1 MLNTILKSA
10 GAFYLTLLALPLA
23 LPLMSGSA
31 TTAVVVMIF
40 GIAAAA
46 CNLMLG
52 YAGLLSFAQGTFFGV
67 GSYAAG
73 LLLRSHPGLGLGVL
87 VLCAVAGAVAAL
99 IIGML
104 SIRRKGIYF
113 VMITLAMAQMAF
125 FAALS
130 FPDVTGGENGLLDIP
145 RLSAGLDGVL
155 SESQSQYLV
164 VSVMF
169 FLAFAFLRRV
179 VRSPFGRVLDAVR
192 ENETRAQMAGYDVRR
207 LKLLAFVISGSVTAL
222 AGALYAIQL
231 RSAPL
236 SNIDLMMS
244 ETILIMAILGGKR
257 SLLGAVFGAL
267 LMTLMAEQLSQLWPR
282 WQMIVGFVLVVT
294 VLFAPSG
301 IGGVFSQWRASSEK
315 RKASG
320 THLSSK
326 ETA

>member
-1 MLNTILKSA
+1 MLNTISKSA
-10 GAFYLTLLALPLA
+10 GAFYLTLLALPFA

-145 RLSAGLDGVL
+145 RLSVDLDGVL

-169 FLAFAFLRRV
+169 FLALAFLRRV
-179 VRSPFGRVLDAVR
+179 VQSPFGRVLDAVR

-282 WQMIVGFVLVVT
+282 WQMIVGFVLIVT

-301 IGGVFSQWRASSEK
+301 IGGVFSQWRTSREK

>member
-1 MLNTILKSA
+1 MLNTFSKSA

-40 GIAAAA
+40 GIAAGA

-73 LLLRSHPGLGLGVL
+73 VLLRSHAGLGLGVL
-87 VLCAVAGAVAAL
+87 VLCAAAGAVAAL
-99 IIGML
+99 VIGML
-104 SIRRKGIYF
+104 SIRQKGIYF

-145 RLSAGLDGVL
+145 RLAAGLDGEL
-155 SESQSQYLV
+155 SESQTQYLI
-164 VSVMF
+164 VSVVF
-169 FLAFAFLRRV
+169 VLAFAFLRRV
-179 VRSPFGRVLDAVR
+179 VCSPFGRVLDAVR

-282 WQMIVGFVLVVT
+282 WQMIVGFVLIVT

-301 IGGVFSQWRASSEK
+301 IGGIFAQWRTPREK
-315 RKASG
+315 RRTGGA
-320 THLSSK
+320 HLSSK
-326 ETA
+326 EAA